1 MWIHKFPLS
10 LGLSLTSLHFSP
22 SLPPSVPVQLLC
34 IDEATASVDQ
44 KTDKLL
50 QQTIRETFRNQTVL
64 TIAHRWDLSAAAPD
78 CIFAFDV
85 FFFFFKCIFSFYFVC
100 FCPPAPR
107 ATRINTIM
115 DCDRVLVMQAG
126 KVVEFDTPA
135 ALCRTDR
142 SVFQRLAG

>member
-1 MWIHKFPLS
+1 M
-10 LGLSLTSLHFSP
+10 
-22 SLPPSVPVQLLC
+22 QLLC

-64 TIAHRWDLSAAAPD
+64 TIAHRSVTSLQLPTSSFRFSVCA
-78 CIFAFDV
+78 IF
-85 FFFFFKCIFSFYFVC
+85 FSPC
-100 FCPPAPR
+100 

-115 DCDRVLVMQAG
+115 DCDRVLVMHAG

>member
-1 MWIHKFPLS
+1 MQESIDCRI
-10 LGLSLTSLHFSP
+10 TP
-22 SLPPSVPVQLLC
+22 SLLCHSLFLAVQLLC

-64 TIAHRWDLSAAAPD
+64 TIAHRSVTSLQLPSHHSTPISL
-78 CIFAFDV
+78 CES
-85 FFFFFKCIFSFYFVC
+85 FFFFYYLLSLC
-100 FCPPAPR
+100 

-115 DCDRVLVMQAG
+115 DCDRVLVMHAG

-135 ALCRTDR
+135 ALCRADR

>member
-1 MWIHKFPLS
+1 M
-10 LGLSLTSLHFSP
+10 
-22 SLPPSVPVQLLC
+22 QLLC

-50 QQTIRETFRNQTVL
+50 QQTIRETFSNQTVL
-64 TIAHRWDLSAAAPD
+64 TIAHRWATWLQLLTSLHSILSL
-78 CIFAFDV
+78 CIFFI
-85 FFFFFKCIFSFYFVC
+85 FFLSLS
-100 FCPPAPR
+100 

-115 DCDRVLVMQAG
+115 DCDRVLVMHAG
-126 KVVEFDTPA
+126 KVVEFDTPV